1 MNLSVVLDLKFLCD
15 CGNTVGNSDPL
26 EVKQRQRHEAT
37 QQLAAR
43 DRRAGQQKRAL
54 PEIVKE
60 QGGNRETQRPLNHDV
75 RTACS
80 KDGEMV

>member
-1 MNLSVVLDLKFLCD
+1 MRV

-26 EVKQRQRHEAT
+26 EVKHRQRHEAIE
-37 QQLAAR
+37 QLAAR